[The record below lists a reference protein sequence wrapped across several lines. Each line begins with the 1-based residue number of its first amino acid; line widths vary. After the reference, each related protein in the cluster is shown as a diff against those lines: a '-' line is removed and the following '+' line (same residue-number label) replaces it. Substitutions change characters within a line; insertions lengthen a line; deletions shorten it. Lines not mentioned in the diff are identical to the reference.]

1 MRVCAFCA
9 ALVLCAFPAFGQRG
23 GASPPGGAAPAP
35 GGAPGGSPSR
45 SIPNSPGTNNTG
57 IPNNN
62 PGIPNNNNPNT
73 NFPNPQTYFLSGKVM
88 LDDGAPAS
96 PDIRIEKVCAGRARL
111 ETYTD
116 SKGRFSFQLGGP
128 VADVDTDAADDASSQ
143 IPGQAR
149 SFPGSGST
157 AGFGSNPYWNC
168 ELRAAYPGYTSETLN
183 LGTLRP
189 FDTQL
194 GTIVLHRVGGSG
206 KATTIS
212 VTSALAP
219 KRAQKDY
226 RKALDLISK
235 KKFEQAEK
243 HLVDA
248 TTAYPK
254 YAVAWYELGRLQARE
269 NQLDAARQSF
279 QSAVSADSHY
289 MTPYDQLAGVSAQQ
303 KRWDEAVKYSNQ
315 VNTSNP
321 DAFPSA
327 YWYNALGNYEL
338 KNFAAAEKSIRE
350 LMKIDKLHEYPETER
365 MLTDLL
371 VRKGDYADAAL
382 HLQTYLKMVPNA
394 KDATQLRQAL
404 PKIQQA
410 AAQASAQ
417 AKAQTATQAKQ

>member
-9 ALVLCAFPAFGQRG
+9 ALALCAVSAFAQRG
-23 GASPPGGAAPAP
+23 VSPPGGAAPTP
-35 GGAPGGSPSR
+35 GGPATPGDSSTRG
-45 SIPNSPGTNNTG
+45 IPTSPGTSTN
-57 IPNNN
+57 
-62 PGIPNNNNPNT
+62 GIPNNNNIPGTNNPGT

-96 PDIRIEKVCAGRARL
+96 PDIRIERVCSGRARL

-116 SKGRFSFQLGGP
+116 SKGRFSFQLGAP
-128 VADVDTDAADDASSQ
+128 VGDVDTDAADNGGSQ
-143 IPGQAR
+143 IPGQAG
-149 SFPGSGST
+149 SFPGSGMGM
-157 AGFGSNPYWNC
+157 AGMSPYWNC
-168 ELRAAYPGYTSETLN
+168 ELRAALPGYTSDTLN

-189 FDTQL
+189 FDTQV
-194 GTIVLHRVGGSG
+194 GTIVLHHIGGST

-226 RKALDLISK
+226 RKALELIAK
-235 KKFEQAEK
+235 QRYEEAEK
-243 HLVDA
+243 HLVAA

-289 MTPYDQLAGVSAQQ
+289 MTPYDQLAGVAAQQ
-303 KRWDEAVKYSNQ
+303 KQWDEAVKYSNQ

-321 DAFPSA
+321 DAFPSS

-338 KNFAAAEKSIRE
+338 KNFAAAEKSVRE
-350 LMKIDKLHEYPETER
+350 LMKIDTLHEYPETER

-371 VRKGDYADAAL
+371 MRKGDYAGAAV
-382 HLQTYLKMVPNA
+382 HLQAYLKMVPNS
-394 KDATQLRQAL
+394 KDAPQLRQAL

-417 AKAQTATQAKQ
+417 TKTPGTAEAKQ